1 MPKDRVHYRREGKAN
16 LIELRL
22 NTVHQLF
29 DSFDPAP
36 FPERSLDNE
45 AEAYIIGSA
54 QDLPLSDPIKLIF
67 YLPREEMAATQT
79 ISLGDAIHNYF
90 DYRLMMAQ
98 RQIRHHRRDARMT
111 LAIGLGF
118 LFACTALRQVVFAFG
133 RETLQQ
139 IVAEGLLIAGWVAM
153 WRPLQ
158 AFLYDWWPLHRTRAI
173 FEKLKKV
180 PVEVRPLEEAPARL
194 MRPA

>member
-1 MPKDRVHYRREGKAN
+1 MATDRMLYRREGKTN
-16 LIELRL
+16 LIEIRL
-22 NTVHQLF
+22 NSIHQLF

-45 AEAYIIGSA
+45 AEAYIIGSV

-79 ISLGDAIHNYF
+79 ISLSDAIHNYF
-90 DYRLMMAQ
+90 EYRLMMAQ
-98 RQIRHHRRDARMT
+98 RQIRHYRRDARTT

-118 LFACTALRQVVFAFG
+118 LFACTALRQLVFAFG
-133 RETLQQ
+133 RETLHQ
-139 IVAEGLLIAGWVAM
+139 IISEGLLIAGWVAM

-158 AFLYDWWPLHRTRAI
+158 ALLYDWWPLHRTRAV
-173 FEKLKKV
+173 FDKLKEV
-180 PVEVRPLEEAPARL
+180 PVEVRPLEKAPAGL
-194 MRPA
+194 MR

>member
-1 MPKDRVHYRREGKAN
+1 MAKDRILYRREGKTN
-16 LIELRL
+16 LIEIRL
-22 NTVHQLF
+22 NSIHQLF

-54 QDLPLSDPIKLIF
+54 QDLPLADPIKLIF

-79 ISLGDAIHNYF
+79 VSLGDAIHNYF

-98 RQIRHHRRDARMT
+98 RQIRHYRRDARTT

-118 LFACTALRQVVFAFG
+118 LFACTALRQLVSAFG
-133 RETLQQ
+133 RGTLQQ

-158 AFLYDWWPLHRTRAI
+158 AFLYDWWPLHRTRAV
-173 FEKLKKV
+173 FEKLKEV
-180 PVEVRPLEEAPARL
+180 PVEVRPLEEAPAGL
-194 MRPA
+194 MR